1 MRIEIALADQ
11 ELLLYDD
18 AGRVLRRYPVSTAL
32 RGAGERS
39 GSQCTPRGRHLVRA
53 KIGGGLPSDAVLV
66 GRRPTGEIYTPEL
79 GAAQPQR
86 DWILSR
92 ILWLS
97 GCELGRNRLGEVDT
111 MRRYIYIHGA
121 PDELPLGAPASHGC
135 VRMRNA
141 DIIELFEL
149 VPAGTPVSINE
160 TPALEPAMPPSTPL
174 FTVRLADWNRDREA
188 LRRIR
193 YEVFVVEQKV
203 DEALEW
209 DGIDGDCHHALA
221 IDGAGVAIGCGR
233 LLPDGHIGR
242 MAVMPAWRGHGVGQA
257 LLRFLMALGRE
268 LGHRELLLNAQ
279 THALGFYARE
289 GFEPFGEEFQDAGI
303 AHRAMRLGVA

>member
-1 MRIEIALADQ
+1 MRIEISLADQ
-11 ELLLYDD
+11 VLLLFDD
-18 AGRVLRRYPVSTAL
+18 AGQVLRRYRVSTAA
-32 RGAGERS
+32 RGPGENR
-39 GSQCTPRGRHLVRA
+39 GSHCTPRGAHVIRA
-53 KIGGGLPSDAVLV
+53 KIGGGAAINTVFV
-66 GRRPTGEIYTPEL
+66 GRRPTGEIYTPET

-97 GCELGRNRLGEVDT
+97 GCEPGRNRLGDVDT

-121 PDELPLGAPASHGC
+121 PDELKLGVPASQGC

-141 DIIELFEL
+141 DIIELFEF

-160 TPALEPAMPPSTPL
+160 LPCLEQAMPPSTPL
-174 FTVRLADWNRDREA
+174 FTVRLADWNRDRDA

-193 YEVFVVEQKV
+193 YEVFVIEQKV

-209 DGIDGDCHHALA
+209 DGIDSECRHALA
-221 IDGAGVAIGCGR
+221 IDAEGKAIGCGR

-242 MAVMPAWRGHGVGQA
+242 MAVLPAWRGHGVGQA

-289 GFEPFGEEFQDAGI
+289 GFEPFGEEFDDAGI
-303 AHRAMRLGVA
+303 AHRAMRLSVA

>member
-1 MRIEIALADQ
+1 MRIEISLADQ
-11 ELLLYDD
+11 ALLLFDE
-18 AGRVLRRYPVSTAL
+18 AGRVLRRYAVSTAL
-32 RGAGERS
+32 RGAGERY
-39 GSQCTPRGRHLVRA
+39 GSQCTPRGQHVVRA
-53 KIGGGLPSDAVLV
+53 KIGGGLPSHAVLV
-66 GRRPTGEIYTPEL
+66 GRRPSGEIYTPEL

-97 GCELGRNRLGEVDT
+97 GSELGRNRLGDVDT

-121 PDELPLGAPASHGC
+121 PDELPVGVPASHGC

-141 DIIELFEL
+141 DIIELFEI

-160 TPALEPAMPPSTPL
+160 PPCLEQAMPPSTPL
-174 FTVRLADWNRDREA
+174 FTVRLADWNRDRDA

-203 DEALEW
+203 DETLEW
-209 DGIDGDCHHALA
+209 DGIDSECRHALA
-221 IDGAGVAIGCGR
+221 IDGAGEALGCGR

-242 MAVMPAWRGHGVGQA
+242 MAVLPAWRGHGVGQA

-289 GFEPFGEEFQDAGI
+289 GFEPFGEEFDDAGI
-303 AHRAMRLGVA
+303 AHRAMRLRVA